1 MTNARKIWLTR
12 HGESLYNQRAL
23 IGGDSDLSPYGE
35 AYSKVLPE
43 VITSRIPAVRGTP
56 SNPPRQQQQPHECP

>member
-43 VITSRIPAVRGTP
+43 VITSRVPAVRVVLATP
-56 SNPPRQQQQPHECP
+56 LQQQQQPHGRY